1 MHEAVF
7 NLLKEKNVP
16 RDWDMLKE
24 IWNPQPFTYHN
35 GEPVYQ
41 FFETFDDSLDMS
53 LQPISLSVN
62 PIESFVPYHMHNYVE
77 IIVPLK
83 GSVRILTETEDLLIS
98 ENDIFIVGPNTMHQN
113 LPITK
118 DDLILNIAI
127 KQTAF
132 SQSDLEFLRR
142 GGNSDVLSDML
153 FFQNHA
159 DSHLKE
165 IYTIF
170 TSKDEN
176 GLKHTLANMVFEY
189 YRASDLYSSRI
200 IRYELLV
207 FLTKLMRLNPRISK
221 DLKNSKNTES
231 TLFSILM
238 YIEKYYADL
247 SLESLGEEFGFN
259 ANYLSTYLK
268 QNTGHSFI
276 KLVHMQRVKVAC
288 EYLTYTQSPIEQI
301 AMKVGYENPSYFYK
315 IFKKIL
321 GMSPAEYRIQNSKE
335 RYQAR

>member
-1 MHEAVF
+1 MYEAVF
-7 NLLKEKNVP
+7 NLLNDKKSP
-16 RDWDMLKE
+16 KDWDVLKE
-24 IWNPQPFTYHN
+24 RWNPQPFIYHN

-62 PIESFVPYHMHNYVE
+62 PIESFVPYHTHNYVE
-77 IIVPLK
+77 IIIPIK
-83 GSVRILTETEDLLIS
+83 GTVRILTASEELQIN
-98 ENDIFIVGPNTMHQN
+98 ENDIFIVGPNTVHQN

-132 SQSDLEFLRR
+132 SQSDLSFLRR
-142 GGNSDVLSDML
+142 SGGSDALSDML
-153 FFQNHA
+153 FFQHHS
-159 DSHLKE
+159 DSQVKE

-170 TSKDEN
+170 SSKDED
-176 GLKHTLANMVFEY
+176 GLTHTLANMVFEY

-207 FLTKLMRLNPRISK
+207 FITKLMRLNPRKSK
-221 DLKNSKNTES
+221 ELKNSKNTE
-231 TLFSILM
+231 TILFSILM
-238 YIEKYYADL
+238 YIEKNYADL
-247 SLESLGEEFGFN
+247 TLEALGAAFGFN

-301 AMKVGYENPSYFYK
+301 ALKVGYENPSYFYK

-321 GMSPAEYRIQNSKE
+321 GVSPAGYRDQNKKE
-335 RYQAR
+335 RY